1 MGREETRGGD
11 SEGTLRERERE
22 RERESAKENI
32 VSRVRTRYNIYKSY
46 VPHEREREIVFQKN
60 YLENN
65 L

>member
-11 SEGTLRERERE
+11 SEGTL

-46 VPHEREREIVFQKN
+46 VPHEKEREIVFQKN